1 MPYGVGP
8 GPEITLV
15 GVGGVMGPDEEGAV
29 DTECDSIG
37 TAATDGGGDWYE
49 FLYAKRTCLILV
61 GIFVEW

>member
-1 MPYGVGP
+1 
-8 GPEITLV
+8 
-15 GVGGVMGPDEEGAV
+15 MGPDEEGAV

-37 TAATDGGGDWYE
+37 TAATDGGGDRYE